1 MTPKE
6 DEYTRARQR
15 MVTEQL
21 LPPSRSITNPRVLN
35 AMATVPR
42 HQFIPGPLRAEA
54 YHDIALSIGH
64 GQTISQPYIVAL
76 MTQTLDPQPHH
87 RVLEIG
93 TGSGYQAAI
102 LSLIVK
108 EIHTIETI
116 HALAEIATTTL
127 AVHNCT
133 NVHVHLT
140 NNQAG
145 WPSAAP
151 YDSILITC
159 ATSKIPPALL
169 GQLTDLARL
178 ILPLGPQS
186 HQQLTLLQKENDQTT
201 QTSLIPVR
209 FVPMK

>member
-21 LPPSRSITNPRVLN
+21 LPLSRDITNPRVLN

-42 HQFIPGPLRAEA
+42 HQFIPAPQRTEA
-54 YHDIALSIGH
+54 HHDIALPIGH

-76 MTQTLDPQPHH
+76 MSQALDPQPHH

-127 AVHNCT
+127 AVQNCS
-133 NVHVHLT
+133 NVHVHT
-140 NNQAG
+140 ANGQDG

-159 ATSKIPPALL
+159 ATSEIPPALL
-169 GQLTDLARL
+169 DQLADPSRL

-186 HQQLTLLQKENDQTT
+186 NQQLTLVKKESGQTT
-201 QTSLIPVR
+201 HTSLIPVR
-209 FVPMK
+209 FVPMT